1 VRRLLRIAIVV
12 DPFRRPRRGTEHPAA
27 LAGELLGRGHVV
39 RGFGAPTGA
48 IPGGGADLGA
58 DLDGFRPD
66 VILAYVLDS
75 PAAFKGARAAGRVD
89 APLVVLEEGFP
100 ARGHACGRLLRAVG
114 HRLWGA
120 LVRRRAA
127 RLIALDPIA
136 QGHLLARGFHP
147 SRVVLQAPGVDLA
160 RYRPGLT
167 SHLLGDHGVRGRILL
182 VQAALREEV
191 GLDQLLRAFAETVG
205 RGGAWSLV
213 FCGEGPA
220 GPALRA
226 LAHQVGVGAQVHWL
240 PPAPREALPG
250 LYGAAT
256 LMLAPD
262 DPADVAG
269 WRVRRALAC
278 GLPVLAKRSLGL
290 TALVE
295 HDGCGLLVD
304 GDGVAGWAEALRQ
317 ATVAPQR
324 RRRWRERA
332 RVLAESRY
340 EWASVADRVEQVLF
354 DALEEWAAAT
364 SEASSLPPSPS

>member
-1 VRRLLRIAIVV
+1 
-12 DPFRRPRRGTEHPAA
+12 
-27 LAGELLGRGHVV
+27 
-39 RGFGAPTGA
+39 
-48 IPGGGADLGA
+48 
-58 DLDGFRPD
+58 
-66 VILAYVLDS
+66 
-75 PAAFKGARAAGRVD
+75 
-89 APLVVLEEGFP
+89 
-100 ARGHACGRLLRAVG
+100 
-114 HRLWGA
+114 
-120 LVRRRAA
+120 
-127 RLIALDPIA
+127 
-136 QGHLLARGFHP
+136 
-147 SRVVLQAPGVDLA
+147 
-160 RYRPGLT
+160 
-167 SHLLGDHGVRGRILL
+167 
-182 VQAALREEV
+182 
-191 GLDQLLRAFAETVG
+191 
-205 RGGAWSLV
+205 
-213 FCGEGPA
+213 
-220 GPALRA
+220 
-226 LAHQVGVGAQVHWL
+226 
-240 PPAPREALPG
+240 
-250 LYGAAT
+250 
-256 LMLAPD
+256 MLAPD